1 MCWYSIFLN
10 FGGIKYKYVFNFM
23 SEKLL
28 YKTRIRYPIIES
40 VNKITRLLIVM
51 IFKFKEF
58 GGNLSNQRNL
68 FCNW

>member
-1 MCWYSIFLN
+1 M
-10 FGGIKYKYVFNFM
+10 YKYVFTFM
-23 SEKLL
+23 SDKLL
-28 YKTRIRYPIIES
+28 SKTRIRYPIIES

-68 FCNW
+68 FYNR